1 LIPSFRPRMKP
12 IMSKIAAIFDRM
24 IDGAALLS
32 IIIIAVITVMIT
44 VEVITRYFFNIPIP
58 GSVEI
63 GGFALVYITFLGAA
77 WLLRIEGHVRM
88 EFLMSR
94 LGPKTLLVLNV
105 LTSAAGAMVCIVIAW
120 YSARFTWDAFQKG
133 YFMPTEIKTP
143 VVITTLAI
151 PICSFLLFIQFIRRT
166 YGFLGNR
173 GLSPHIHSTED

>member
-1 LIPSFRPRMKP
+1 LKRILR
-12 IMSKIAAIFDRM
+12 KIAAIFDRM

-32 IIIIAVITVMIT
+32 IIIIAAMTVMIT

-77 WLLRIEGHVRM
+77 WLLRSEGHVRM
-88 EFLMSR
+88 DFLASR
-94 LGPKTLLVLNV
+94 VGPKTQLVLNII
-105 LTSAAGAMVCIVIAW
+105 TSVIGAMVCIVIAW
-120 YSARFTWDAFQKG
+120 YSAKFTWDAFQKG

-143 VVITTLAI
+143 VAITTLAI

-173 GLSPHIHSTED
+173 GVSSHNHSPED